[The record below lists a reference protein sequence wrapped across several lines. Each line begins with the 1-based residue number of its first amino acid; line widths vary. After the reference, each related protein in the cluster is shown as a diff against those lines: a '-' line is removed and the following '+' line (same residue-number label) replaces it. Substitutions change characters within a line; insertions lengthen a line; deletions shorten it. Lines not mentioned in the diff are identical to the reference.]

1 MMASYAA
8 ELTVEERWAVVAY
21 IRALQLSQG
30 TPAAE
35 LPPTSGA
42 AGGAARAGARRR
54 TPPPHSTRR
63 SRELARNANADRL
76 VAEDRAVPRRQR
88 WMTIGGAVGVLLRA
102 DHGARRGG

>member
-35 LPPTSGA
+35 LPPAVRDA
-42 AGGAARAGARRR
+42 AGGSARVSRAAGAR
-54 TPPPHSTRR
+54 
-63 SRELARNANADRL
+63 
-76 VAEDRAVPRRQR
+76 PRPTAQEKP
-88 WMTIGGAVGVLLRA
+88 
-102 DHGARRGG
+102 